1 MKKNLTLI
9 VLVLVV
15 ALALSACGCKHENW
29 NEANCENPKTC
40 ADCGETEGAPLGHSW
55 LAATC
60 ETAKTC
66 EVCGKTEGEVPGHT
80 WVEADCENAKTC
92 TTCGEVEGEALG
104 HAWID
109 ATTETPKTCETCGL
123 VEGERIITDER
134 FTTAATIDY
143 QGKWVTEFN
152 MSGEMMGLVDF
163 ESGIDCYLYL
173 ELCNDGKAI
182 LSVEAKDVADFETV
196 MTNYLIKALYDEL
209 AASGLNK
216 EEANE
221 AIQTAYGMSLEE
233 YASYAVKEM
242 GLDAIFEQMRV
253 EMVYYIDGGNLYM
266 GDNWLNISEPSPVH
280 LDGDTLTVEEDLS
293 ELGIQDDK
301 MVMTRVVEE

>member
-15 ALALSACGCKHENW
+15 ALALSACGCKHETW

-66 EVCGKTEGEVPGHT
+66 EVCDKTEGEVPGHT

-92 TTCGEVEGEALG
+92 STCGKVEGEALG
-104 HAWID
+104 HAWLD

-123 VEGERIITDER
+123 TEGERIITDER

-152 MSGEMMGLVDF
+152 MSGEMMNLTDF
-163 ESGIDCYLYL
+163 GKGIDCYLYL
-173 ELCNDGKAI
+173 ELCNDGAAVLRI
-182 LSVEAKDVADFETV
+182 EAKDVAALEAD
-196 MTNYLIKALYDEL
+196 MTNYLIDALYKEL

-216 EEANE
+216 DAADAAFVE
-221 AIQTAYGMSLEE
+221 TYGMSLQE
-233 YASYAVKEM
+233 YAGYAVKEM
-242 GLDAIFEQMRV
+242 DLAAVFEQMRV
-253 EMVYYIDGGNLYM
+253 EMVYYIEDGNLYM
-266 GDNWLNISEPSPVH
+266 GESWISDMSVPSPVT
-280 LDGDTLTVEEDLS
+280 LEGDTMILEEDMS
-293 ELGIQDDK
+293 ALGIEEDK
-301 MVMTRVVEE
+301 MVFTRVVE